1 MTQHLENN
9 WPCLFC
15 RTVCAQ
21 MNQDKP
27 FFTEMCI
34 SMVEIFLF
42 FKHLS
47 PEEPTSMS
55 FKTPLQFSLKREE
68 LHVSV
73 ENSSS
78 ICQDKARLVTLS
90 PCAMVKCECWSL
102 AAVADWSTYT
112 QLDTQ
117 HCSAQ
122 GSQTVTTCTVTK
134 RETPNQFLQLF
145 YYQIYLPGNYSN
157 WTSFSDLKS
166 LALPTP
172 PGSGWQS
179 AFKNIQHLHL
189 KNFTVMLH
197 PSSSVSDS

>member
-78 ICQDKARLVTLS
+78 ISSLPRQSQTGNAVPMCDGERWVLVTCCGCWLEHVHPAGHSALLS
-90 PCAMVKCECWSL
+90 SGVSNSHNMHSYKE
-102 AAVADWSTYT
+102 
-112 QLDTQ
+112 
-117 HCSAQ
+117 
-122 GSQTVTTCTVTK
+122 GNTK
-134 RETPNQFLQLF
+134 
-145 YYQIYLPGNYSN
+145 
-157 WTSFSDLKS
+157 
-166 LALPTP
+166 
-172 PGSGWQS
+172 
-179 AFKNIQHLHL
+179 
-189 KNFTVMLH
+189 
-197 PSSSVSDS
+197 SVSPIILLPNIFTR

>member
-1 MTQHLENN
+1 MTLPVLQNSVCSDESGQTVFLQRCVFLWGKYSYFLSIFPQKSPHP
-9 WPCLFC
+9 WASKRLFSFHWSGKNY
-15 RTVCAQ
+15 
-21 MNQDKP
+21 M
-27 FFTEMCI
+27 
-34 SMVEIFLF
+34 FLLRIVPAF
-42 FKHLS
+42 
-47 PEEPTSMS
+47 PP
-55 FKTPLQFSLKREE
+55 
-68 LHVSV
+68 
-73 ENSSS
+73 
-78 ICQDKARLVTLS
+78 CQDKARRVTPS
-90 PCAMVKCECWSL
+90 PCATVKGECWSL
-102 AAVADWSTYT
+102 AAVADWSMYT

-134 RETPNQFLQLF
+134 RETPNQFLQLI

-157 WTSFSDLKS
+157 WISFNDLKS